1 MLCDGSCAS
10 NIYLKARVYIVAV
23 CFECFFKGAFSK
35 QKEVQRAGPVNE
47 VTVQKQE
54 WVAVWIRPV
63 DMTVI

>member
-54 WVAVWIRPV
+54 
-63 DMTVI
+63 